1 MLKKLGLQQREQGST
16 RSLTQC
22 MTRTPPSS
30 QAAAPHNN
38 GRYWSAAEDDLLIH
52 TLNRMPPRNG
62 GGRDWRAIADVFV
75 SAGFDRTPVMVRN
88 REMRIAKNKQPLKHG
103 GRRNRCTACGEIRAG
118 HTCRV
123 KAMANLGD
131 VGKFLP
137 PPEPC
142 EPCEPTEPTKSA
154 QPVLRAERAEP
165 RSPSTP
171 PAPPTPPTVARLP
184 SLPAVP
190 TLPPLFTYDLF
201 VPIES
206 PPPPSK
212 AVIDEASLTD
222 FADAG
227 LWDSL
232 DFAAL

>member
-1 MLKKLGLQQREQGST
+1 
-16 RSLTQC
+16 

-30 QAAAPHNN
+30 QAAAAHNN
-38 GRYWSAAEDDLLIH
+38 GRYWSAAEDDLLVH
-52 TLNRMPPRNG
+52 TLNRMPPRAG

-123 KAMANLGD
+123 KAVANLGD
-131 VGKFLP
+131 VGHFLP

-142 EPCEPTEPTKSA
+142 EPCEPTESA

-171 PAPPTPPTVARLP
+171 PAPPTPPTVTRLP
-184 SLPAVP
+184 SLPAIP

-206 PPPPSK
+206 PPPPLK